1 MVLDHDWEQAERWLR
16 RGYELDP
23 STGTSYGILLAA
35 RGRNDEAIEVTRN
48 AIERDPAN
56 PRVLANA
63 GINYRLVRRYKD
75 AIALCKKALEV
86 DPAGGGFA
94 RIHLIA
100 SYLVDGQP
108 DAAFEQYLLFRNDA
122 MTKRDQ
128 LRSDY
133 RRCGWL
139 GVSRMNLRQFPP
151 DDRSSL
157 AMRSRLAAHLSL
169 GDNRQALD
177 ALEALEKAGE
187 NQVIFLED
195 PRFDPIRA
203 EPRFKAMLKRVGYP
217 EAMWR

>member
-1 MVLDHDWEQAERWLR
+1 
-16 RGYELDP
+16 LDP
-23 STGTSYGILLAA
+23 STGTNYGTLLAA
-35 RGRNDEAIEVTRN
+35 RGHNDEAIEVTRK

-56 PRVLANA
+56 PNVLASA

-94 RIHLIA
+94 SRHLVFA
-100 SYLVDGQP
+100 YMLDEQP
-108 DAAFEQYLLFRNDA
+108 DAAFEQFMLGRARSSDPL
-122 MTKRDQ
+122 TKINDQ
-128 LRSDY
+128 LQSEY
-133 RRCGWL
+133 RRSGWG
-139 GVSRMNLRQFPP
+139 GVFRLSLRQFPP

-157 AMRSRLAAHLSL
+157 AMRIRLWAHTFLRDSQ
-169 GDNRQALD
+169 QALD
-177 ALEALEKAGE
+177 ELEELEKDGE

-217 EAMWR
+217 EHNRD